1 MPESEYLVRCGRL
14 YDGRTPELLENQDV
28 LIQGDKI
35 AAVGRNLPRPSGAVI
50 VDLGHL
56 TVTPGLIDAHI
67 HTDIFRWEH
76 LNGLLA
82 ASPHWIT
89 LGHLHTAQRTLERG
103 FTTIRAMGLL
113 DPGFGIVD
121 VKRAIDAGYFSGS
134 RMVVA
139 CHMLGAEGS
148 HADYSQFFTAN
159 PERAD
164 FIQMPHIG
172 TGADHFRQAVRREFK
187 YGGDFIKFFMS
198 GGFATPN
205 DGPEEQ
211 QLSAAEVAAVIDT
224 AHALGRQATAHVYA
238 PPEINLLLDH
248 GIDGL
253 EHAAMIDEPTARRVE
268 AAGVYLVPTFSPYD
282 EIIDIDEASLKKK
295 PPEFEQKLREYAQR
309 LADGRRVI
317 AESKIRLGFG
327 SDLVAVHQAYE
338 SWYEYGCWLRA
349 GIDPFRALAA
359 ATSVNAGILGLPR
372 VGAVAPGCL
381 ADLAGWRRD
390 LLADPAALSEC
401 AFVMKGGR
409 RHPSNCPDEA

>member
-1 MPESEYLVRCGRL
+1 MSKLVHCGRL
-14 YDGRTPELLENQDV
+14 FDGLIPDLLEGQEILVEDGV
-28 LIQGDKI
+28 IT
-35 AAVGRNLPRPSGAVI
+35 AVGRNLSRPPGVEV
-50 VDLGHL
+50 VDLSGL
-56 TVTPGLIDAHI
+56 TLTPGLIDAHI

-76 LNGLLA
+76 LGGLLA
-82 ASPHWIT
+82 ASPNWVT

-121 VKRAIDAGYFSGS
+121 VKRAIDAGYFTGS

-139 CHMLGAEGS
+139 CHMLGSEGS
-148 HADYSQFFTAN
+148 HADYSQFFVAN
-159 PERAD
+159 PQRAEQ
-164 FIQMPHIG
+164 IQMPNIG
-172 TGADHFRQAVRREFK
+172 TGPDHFRRAVRREFK

-211 QLSAAEVAAVIDT
+211 QLSREEVAAIIDT

-268 AAGVYLVPTFSPYD
+268 QAGVYLVPTFSPYD
-282 EIIDIDEASLKKK
+282 EIIDFDEENMRKK
-295 PPEFEQKLREYAQR
+295 PPEFAQKLRDYAQR
-309 LADGRRVI
+309 LAAGRRVI
-317 AESKIRLGFG
+317 AQSNIRLGFG

-349 GIDPFRALAA
+349 GIDPFRALTA
-359 ATSVNAGILGLPR
+359 ATSVNADILALPR
-372 VGAVAPGCL
+372 VGSVAPGQF
-381 ADLAGWRRD
+381 ADLAGWHRD
-390 LLADPAALSEC
+390 ILTDPDALSEC
-401 AFVMKGGR
+401 DFVMKAGR
-409 RHPSNCPDEA
+409 SYPTNFTLT

>member
-1 MPESEYLVRCGRL
+1 MSTYLIRCGQL
-14 YDGRTPELLENQDV
+14 FDGLTPELRENQTILV
-28 LIQGDKI
+28 EGDTI
-35 AAVGRNLPRPSGAVI
+35 TAVGSGLSCLADAEVI
-50 VDLGHL
+50 DLSGL

-76 LNGLLA
+76 LGGLLA
-82 ASPHWIT
+82 ASPNWVT

-121 VKRAIDAGYFSGS
+121 VKRAIEAGYFTGS

-148 HADYSQFFTAN
+148 HADYSQFFVAN
-159 PERAD
+159 PDRAEQ
-164 FIQMPHIG
+164 IQMPNIG
-172 TGADHFRQAVRREFK
+172 TGPDHFRRTVRREFK

-211 QLSAAEVAAVIDT
+211 QLSATEVAAIIDT

-268 AAGVYLVPTFSPYD
+268 QAGVYLVPTFSPYD
-282 EIIDIDEASLKKK
+282 EIIDLDEENMKKK
-295 PPEFEQKLREYAQR
+295 PPEFAQKLRDYAQR
-309 LADGRRVI
+309 LADGRRII

-349 GIDPFRALAA
+349 GIDPFRALTA
-359 ATSVNAGILGLPR
+359 ATSVNAGILGLSR
-372 VGAVAPGCL
+372 VGSITVGQF
-381 ADLAGWRRD
+381 ADIAGWHRD
-390 LLADPAALSEC
+390 LLADPDALSEC
-401 AFVMKGGR
+401 DFVMKAGR
-409 RHPSNCPDEA
+409 SCPTNYTSN